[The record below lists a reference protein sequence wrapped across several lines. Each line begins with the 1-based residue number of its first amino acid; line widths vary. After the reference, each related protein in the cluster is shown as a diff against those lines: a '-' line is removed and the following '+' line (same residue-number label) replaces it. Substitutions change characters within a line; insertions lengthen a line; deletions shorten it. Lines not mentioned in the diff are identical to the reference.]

1 MLLKD
6 VIQKSKHS
14 KVLLILTFLDNN
26 LSPLSQIL
34 NKKTNLLLID
44 LLQSHS
50 PLLNR
55 LNEYFQF

>member
-1 MLLKD
+1 MLIKD

-44 LLQSHS
+44 LLLSHY
-50 PLLNR
+50 PLLNH